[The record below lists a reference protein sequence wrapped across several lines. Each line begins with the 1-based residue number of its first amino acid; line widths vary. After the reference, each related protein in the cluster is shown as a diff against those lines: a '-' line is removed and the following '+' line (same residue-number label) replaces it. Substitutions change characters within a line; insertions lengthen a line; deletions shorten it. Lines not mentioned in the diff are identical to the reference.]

1 MSDAQSRWENQRDID
16 CAEHNQPRCPKFP
29 DHDCEECHESHVEE
43 GEFNGWCAICDDE
56 KCGQCEGTGWVFHAN
71 HDEMEC
77 PKCEGSG
84 RLNGKS
90 NVRIK
95 LPTKDGS
102 E

>member
-29 DHDCEECHESHVEE
+29 DHDCDECHESHVEV

-56 KCGQCEGTGWVFHAN
+56 KCLTCQGSGYLEDDAECETCGG
-71 HDEMEC
+71 C
-77 PKCEGSG
+77 G